1 MIHAARGLNRSWGR
15 LRAMSFGKSVLVAW
29 GAWIGTLL
37 IGSVVVLL
45 LDKPEWRMTVGIL
58 SIFVGL
64 LAFVYVRR
72 YMSRGVHGK

>member
-1 MIHAARGLNRSWGR
+1 
-15 LRAMSFGKSVLVAW
+15 MSFGKSVLVAW

-45 LDKPEWRMTVGIL
+45 LNKPEWRMTVGIL
-58 SIFVGL
+58 SILVGF

-72 YMSRGVHGK
+72 YMRRRVRSK

>member
-1 MIHAARGLNRSWGR
+1 
-15 LRAMSFGKSVLVAW
+15 MSFGKSVLVAW
-29 GAWIGTLL
+29 GAWIGTQL

-45 LDKPEWRMTVGIL
+45 LSKPEWRMTVGIL

-72 YMSRGVHGK
+72 YMSRGVRGK